1 MEKNSSLHVMT
12 QYFINFFNGNQ
23 EENLKKKKLSKKED
37 RFLLCLDNVDKVI
50 ESESE
55 REAFLKFLEE
65 LLEEC

>member
-1 MEKNSSLHVMT
+1 MT